1 MLTFSLDGPRIRE
14 LWKQREPDKS
24 ERVLADTAGISQGHL
39 SKIIKGERVRKA
51 TAVRI
56 AKALGVDLSD
66 IVPIS
71 QRHLLPSLA
80 KKSGRTGTRLEKSSE
95 KLSKLGN
102 YADYIRRVE
111 EVHREAKG
119 AGRRKDDLVPLIQ
132 LMAALRRITASED
145 WAKRSA
151 VIQILLAFD
160 PEIRDRWPEIQ
171 DAEVAEL
178 RRLLATGDVERQR
191 E

>member
-160 PEIRDRWPEIQ
+160 PEIRDRWLEIQ

>member
-1 MLTFSLDGPRIRE
+1 MLTFSLNGPRIRE

-51 TAVRI
+51 TALRI
-56 AKALGVDLSD
+56 AKALGVDLPD

-71 QRHLLPSLA
+71 QLHLLPSLA
-80 KKSGRTGTRLEKSSE
+80 KKTARTGTRLEKSSE

-119 AGRRKDDLVPLIQ
+119 AGRRKDDQVPLIQ

-151 VIQILLAFD
+151 VIQVLLAFD

-178 RRLLATGDVERQR
+178 RRLLAVGDVERQQ